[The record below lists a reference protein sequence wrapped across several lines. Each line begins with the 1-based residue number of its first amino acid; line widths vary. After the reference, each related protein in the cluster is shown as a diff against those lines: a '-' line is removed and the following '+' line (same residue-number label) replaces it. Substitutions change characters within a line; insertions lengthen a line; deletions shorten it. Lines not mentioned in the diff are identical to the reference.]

1 MKDYQNNEGALV
13 SQKPRK
19 LIGNGKQS
27 RETIAKIHDLHK
39 TFSLTRDVMPPKVLP
54 NGTFLFLFLLN
65 LSIYFY
71 CSLTDDTTRRP

>member
-39 TFSLTRDVMPPKVLP
+39 TFSLTRDVMPPAKSTAERDFSVSVLIK
-54 NGTFLFLFLLN
+54 LEHLFLL
-65 LSIYFY
+65 
-71 CSLTDDTTRRP
+71 